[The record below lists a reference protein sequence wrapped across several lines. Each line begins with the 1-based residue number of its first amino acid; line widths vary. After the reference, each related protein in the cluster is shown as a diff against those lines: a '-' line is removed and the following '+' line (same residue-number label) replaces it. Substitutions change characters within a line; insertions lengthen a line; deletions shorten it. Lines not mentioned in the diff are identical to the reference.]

1 MSDCLLIKHV
11 DAALSHE
18 ELDEYLYSVLQA
30 VNDTMPPQT
39 VAYVEAQHVELLA
52 KIDEL
57 KEPQELTEDKLSLL
71 HPGFCE
77 HCED

>member
-30 VNDTMPPQT
+30 VSDTMPPQT

-57 KEPQELTEDKLSLL
+57 KKPLEAEEVAAHNPY
-71 HPGFCE
+71 FCDG
-77 HCED
+77 CED